1 MLRLKENETT
11 KEYFDRLLLVVNKI
25 RLLKD
30 LPDKR
35 VVEKVLVSLLE
46 RFESKIS
53 SLEDS
58 RDLSQITIIKLMNA
72 LQTQEQKR
80 LQRLELS
87 TEGAFMAKEKKESG
101 LKKKKKTQK
110 NKKNEAGGGEKKS

>member
-1 MLRLKENETT
+1 MQVLNLRREFEMLRLKENETT

-80 LQRLELS
+80 L
-87 TEGAFMAKEKKESG
+87 
-101 LKKKKKTQK
+101 
-110 NKKNEAGGGEKKS
+110 